1 MCIRLKLSKRDFR
14 TLEIRSWECQMIA
27 RLSLSSSSWWKT
39 CLWTLTNIENCVLI
53 MYWFQDSVIEFLHK
67 IFKKI
72 LTCKIYTQHTISRVR
87 YQLSCLGFNLHYK
100 VQFLVMSFYQIR
112 KIKLDQYQVGKD
124 KKGSLKFSHKINDN
138 AMINLWNKKQTYIW
152 DANN

>member
-72 LTCKIYTQHTISRVR
+72 LTCKIYTQHTISRAR
-87 YQLSCLGFNLHYK
+87 YQHSCLGFNLHYK
-100 VQFLVMSFYQIR
+100 VQFLVWWVFIKLGKLNWISIKLE
-112 KIKLDQYQVGKD
+112 KIKRVISNFPTRLMTMQ
-124 KKGSLKFSHKINDN
+124 
-138 AMINLWNKKQTYIW
+138 W
-152 DANN
+152 